1 MTDLGEIWRQRA
13 WLWVPALLF
22 FLANA
27 TAYSIYR
34 FGFADRVAGLQEDM
48 EETQKQL
55 APLEQRGQHLQRLI
69 QRAEANRRLVRQIYD
84 DRFSTRSQRLTNITA
99 EVERLAR
106 QAGLDPR
113 EFTFPQREVAELG
126 LVKRSFVFS
135 VDGTYVEL
143 RRFINLLELSP
154 SFITLE
160 EVTLS
165 GGGEEGEELRIN
177 LRLST
182 LFARPPESAELT
194 PASRATLSGGHS

>member
-1 MTDLGEIWRQRA
+1 MTGLGEIWRQRV

-55 APLEQRGQHLQRLI
+55 EPLEQRGRHLQRLI

-84 DRFSTRSQRLTNITA
+84 DRFSTRSRRLTNISA

-113 EFTFPQREVAELG
+113 SLTSPERDVAELG
-126 LVKRSFVFS
+126 LIKRSFIFT

-154 SFITLE
+154 SFLTLE
-160 EVTLS
+160 EVRL
-165 GGGEEGEELRIN
+165 GGGEGEELQIS

-182 LFARPPESAELT
+182 LFARPPGSAELT
-194 PASRATLSGGHS
+194 PARRATLPGGQS